1 MVDCLAGCPQ
11 CSQCSHAFTAVA
23 VDVVDMI
30 KVPNWFDSDS
40 TLLLLL
46 CVISTPRKYCRRITQ
61 ISAQRQKLIIARA
74 FHFPYSCS
82 YGVNT
87 KPTISW
93 PVLTSK
99 QMTMRSSVD
108 PIVRNSRK
116 PTGHTR
122 VRRHSYYLGCT
133 KVTHSSLPH
142 TSHHDFPSTQDD
154 YRTG

>member
-1 MVDCLAGCPQ
+1 MGTLVRPKGMVDCLVGCPQ
-11 CSQCSHAFTAVA
+11 CSQCSQEFTAVA

-30 KVPNWFDSDS
+30 KVPNWLDWDS
-40 TLLLLL
+40 TLFLLL

-74 FHFPYSCS
+74 SHFPCSCS

-99 QMTMRSSVD
+99 RMTMRSSVD
-108 PIVRNSRK
+108 PPVRNSRK

-133 KVTHSSLPH
+133 KVMRSSLPL
-142 TSHHDFPSTQDD
+142 T
-154 YRTG
+154 